1 MKHEHS
7 HNHRVDKCKNC
18 QKQLECLDHYSKH
31 ELSCNAGEFIPT
43 FVPISQFEK
52 NFVSPSSPT
61 ADINTTRIA
70 DEVTLPSHDIR
81 YVENVA
87 VENVAVSSATRNSI
101 NETSK
106 SSQKHYM
113 KNYRTA
119 KEKIEYLEIL
129 IRYLPSPVQRT
140 VS

>member
-1 MKHEHS
+1 M
-7 HNHRVDKCKNC
+7 NLVTIRVYECKNC
-18 QKQLECLDHYSKH
+18 QKQFKLADHYFIH
-31 ELSCNAGEFIPT
+31 ELSCNAEEFIPT

-87 VENVAVSSATRNSI
+87 VENVVVSSATRNSI
-101 NETSK
+101 NETLK